1 MKVLALDLSTKSA
14 GWAYFDGKK
23 LIDYGCITT
32 TNSNVLTRISTIVEQ
47 LEIIYQRYLPQEI
60 IVEEVL
66 PEDVGHNNAVFKALM
81 YLQGVVAVMFNKYG
95 KKLEFFTASEWRK
108 KCGIRTGRGIKRDTL
123 KAEDIKFVKNNYM
136 ISANDDICDA
146 ICIGHAYVNKE
157 TITEDGFEFK

>member
-14 GWAYFDGKK
+14 GWAFFDGQK
-23 LIDYGCITT
+23 LIDYGCIVT

-47 LEIIYQRYLPQEI
+47 LEIVYQRYLPQEV

-81 YLQGVVAVMFNKYG
+81 YLQGVVAIMFNKYG

-108 KCGIRTGRGIKRDTL
+108 KCGIHTGRGIKRDIL
-123 KAEDIKFVKNNYM
+123 KAADMKFVEDHYK
-136 ISANDDICDA
+136 IVANDDICDA
-146 ICIGHAYVNKE
+146 ILIGRAYVNK
-157 TITEDGFEFK
+157 FS

>member
-14 GWAYFDGKK
+14 GWAYFEGKK
-23 LIDYGCITT
+23 LIDYGCITA
-32 TNSNVLTRISTIVEQ
+32 TNSNTLTRIATIVEQ
-47 LEIIYQRYLPQEI
+47 LEIIHNRYLPQEV

-66 PEDVGHNNAVFKALM
+66 PEDVGHNSTVYKALM
-81 YLQGVVAVMFNKYG
+81 YLQGMVAVTFNKYG

-123 KAEDIKFVKNNYM
+123 KAEDIKFVENNYM

-146 ICIGHAYVNKE
+146 ICIGHAYVNKKD
-157 TITEDGFEFK
+157 IADGGFEFK